1 MSNVQTANKAVT
13 PVDRLKSVL
22 NAQSVQD
29 QFRNALKDNSS
40 LFVASLIDLYNGDKY
55 LQECQPQMVVIEAL
69 KAATLKLPINKA
81 LGFAYIV
88 PFKNKGVPT
97 PTFILGYKGYIQLAM
112 RTGMYKYL
120 NADLVYEG
128 EYKGFNKLTG
138 EVDLSG
144 EAKSEDVIGY
154 FAHMEMLNGFKK
166 TVYWTKEKV
175 MAHAKKFSKSFH
187 KDSSPWHTNTDE
199 MAMKTVVRNLLS
211 KFGFLSV
218 EMMNAVANDIVAD
231 ERDPETE
238 AKSTIEMNANTE
250 TIDIEIEPIDESATA
265 EQEAAATQSEAK
277 PDF

>member
-1 MSNVQTANKAVT
+1 MSNVQTTNKT
-13 PVDRLKSVL
+13 PSPVDRLKNVL
-22 NAQSVQD
+22 NAQSIQE
-29 QFRNALKDNSS
+29 QFKNALKDNSS

-55 LQECQPQMVVIEAL
+55 LQECQPQQVVIEAL

-112 RTGMYKYL
+112 RTGMYRYL

-138 EVDLSG
+138 EVDLTG

-166 TVYWTKEKV
+166 TVYWNKEKV
-175 MAHAKKFSKSFH
+175 MAHAKRFSKSFH
-187 KDSSPWHTNTDE
+187 KDTSPWHTNTDE

-218 EMMNAVANDIVAD
+218 EMMNAVANDIAAD
-231 ERDPETE
+231 ERDPEKE
-238 AKSTIEMNANTE
+238 ADSAIAMNANTE
-250 TIDIEIEPIDESATA
+250 TIDIEPISSEPEPQSAPG
-265 EQEAAATQSEAK
+265 